1 MKKLVLLLLGALLLL
16 VLGACA
22 APAPEVE
29 TIIETVVVVETVEI
43 EGEIKEIEKIV
54 TVEVEVEKVDP
65 VEEER
70 RQVVI
75 FDLEGGKQGDPE
87 NWNPYSSGRPSV
99 KGMFA
104 MSEMLFYINMTTGE
118 FTPWLGESMS
128 ANADFTEWVLTL
140 RDGVTWSDGEAFNA
154 DDVLFT
160 VNMLTDFPD
169 LNTPHKF
176 DGVTAEKV
184 DDLTIKF
191 TLEESA
197 PRFQM
202 TYFESRGDSSAFH
215 IVPEHIWKDY
225 IDDPIT
231 FRNYDADKGWPVFTG
246 AYKVDTFTDSEFRF
260 VRDDNWWGAETGF
273 APLPAP
279 PNLTWIYY
287 GTEETRAAAMA
298 KDDLDTMNLATTA
311 SFDTLQTL
319 NPNVIAWLPE
329 PPYGWTDICTRNLEF
344 NTTITPWD
352 DPEMRWAVNYAI
364 DRNQLIDIAFTG
376 AAAPSRFHMPNFPA
390 LKYYMDKVDYSQ
402 FPIDTIDPELTKS
415 TLEGKGYVLNEASGY
430 YEKDGQELTMT
441 IVNYDDTIINSMN
454 GALIEQL
461 QAVGINA
468 VQDIQTIPT
477 FIDNL
482 MGSKLET
489 YIFFGS
495 CGSTTDPWK
504 SMDSYSVRHIP
515 EEGEQPTSFYSNAGL
530 WNTENAVEYSE
541 YIKQIG
547 LLRPGDPMIEELFV
561 KAAELWLDEL
571 PAIPLIQQPII
582 LPLNT
587 TYWTNWPSAD
597 NPYLQPDLSA
607 PSAYLMIHNIQPAQ

>member
-1 MKKLVLLLLGALLLL
+1 MKKLVYLLLGALLILG
-16 VLGACA
+16 LGACA
-22 APAPEVE
+22 APAAEGEIV
-29 TIIETVVVVETVEI
+29 TVVETVVVE
-43 EGEIKEIEKIV
+43 
-54 TVEVEVEKVDP
+54 VEVEVEKLDP
-65 VEEER
+65 VEAER

-99 KGMFA
+99 KGMFS
-104 MSEMLFYINMTTGE
+104 MSEMLFYTNLTTGE
-118 FTPWLGESMS
+118 LIPWLGESME
-128 ANADFTEWVLTL
+128 ANDDFTEWVLTL

-154 DDVLFT
+154 DDVFFT
-160 VNMLTDFPD
+160 VNMLKDFPD

-176 DGVTAEKV
+176 DGVTFEKV
-184 DDLTIKF
+184 NDLTIKF
-191 TLEESA
+191 ILEVSD

-202 TYFESRGDSSAFH
+202 TYFQSLGDNSAFN

-225 IDDPIT
+225 IDDPVT

-246 AYKVDTFTDSEFRF
+246 AYVVDSFTDSEFRF
-260 VRDDNWWGAETGF
+260 VRDDNWWGAATGF
-273 APLPAP
+273 APLPPAP
-279 PNLTWIYY
+279 NVTWIYY

-298 KDDLDTMNLATTA
+298 KDDLDTMNLASTA

-344 NTTITPWD
+344 NTTIAPWD

-364 DRNQLIDIAFTG
+364 DRNQLIDIAFSG

-390 LKYYMDKVDYSQ
+390 LKYYMDMIDYSKS
-402 FPIDTIDPELTKS
+402 PIDKIDPELTKS
-415 TLEGKGYVLNEASGY
+415 VLESKGYVLNEATGY
-430 YEKDGQELTMT
+430 YEKDGQELTMP
-441 IVNYDDTIINSMN
+441 IVNYDDTIINSLN

-482 MGSKLET
+482 MGGKLES

-495 CGSTTDPWK
+495 CGSSSDPWE
-504 SMDSYSVRHIP
+504 SMDAYSVRHVSEDGSAP
-515 EEGEQPTSFYSNAGL
+515 SSFYSNAGM

-547 LLRPGDPMIEELFV
+547 LLRPGDPKIEELFV
-561 KAAELWLDEL
+561 KAAELWLEEI
-571 PAIPLIQQPII
+571 PAIPLVQQPII

-597 NPYLQPDLSA
+597 NAYLQPDLSS
-607 PSAYLMIHNIQPAQ
+607 PSAYLMLQNIVPAK